1 MAINPYARAWK
12 RGLLIMSKTGMYELI
27 SKNKRESWLLVF
39 GMIIFVGVI
48 AYVFGLWFGGKQQGQ
63 QYAIMFA
70 SMGLIFAAIGAMIS
84 YFTGT
89 KVIMAVSR
97 AKKTDPNSE
106 KQLHNIVEELCIAS
120 ALPKPD
126 IYIIEDSAPNAFACG
141 RNPEHSAIAIT
152 RGLMAKL
159 NRNELQGVIAHELS
173 HVQNFD
179 ILFGTMVSVLVGTIV
194 IMCDLSLRMSL
205 FGGRRRRSSKD
216 SSGQAGAI
224 IAIIAIALMIL
235 APLFVK
241 IIQLAVSR
249 KREFLADSTG
259 AKMTRNPDALAS
271 ALLKIADDPD
281 PLEAAN
287 RGTQH
292 LYIVSPLKGKAHA
305 VKQSL
310 FSTHPPISERVKRL
324 REMT

>member
-1 MAINPYARAWK
+1 
-12 RGLLIMSKTGMYELI
+12 MSKTGMYELI

-39 GMIIFVGVI
+39 GMVVFTCVI
-48 AYVFGLWFGGKQQGQ
+48 AYVFGLWFGGKQYGQ

-70 SMGLIFAAIGAMIS
+70 GFGLIFALIGALLS

-97 AKKTDPNSE
+97 AHKVSPEEET
-106 KQLHNIVEELCIAS
+106 QLHNIVEELCIAS
-120 ALPKPD
+120 GLPKPD
-126 IYIIEDSAPNAFACG
+126 VYIIEDSAPNAFACG
-141 RNPEHSAIAIT
+141 RNPEHSAIAVT

-194 IMCDLSLRMSL
+194 LMCDLSLRMSL
-205 FGGRRRRSSKD
+205 FGGGRRRRSNND
-216 SSGQAGAI
+216 SGQAGAI

-235 APLFVK
+235 APIFVK
-241 IIQLAVSR
+241 MIQLAVSR
-249 KREFLADSTG
+249 KREYLADSTG
-259 AKMTRNPDALAS
+259 AKMTRNPEALAS

-292 LYIVSPLKGKAHA
+292 LYIVNPLKGKAHA
-305 VKQSL
+305 VSQSL
-310 FSTHPPISERVKRL
+310 FSTHPPIADRVERL
-324 REMT
+324 RQMT